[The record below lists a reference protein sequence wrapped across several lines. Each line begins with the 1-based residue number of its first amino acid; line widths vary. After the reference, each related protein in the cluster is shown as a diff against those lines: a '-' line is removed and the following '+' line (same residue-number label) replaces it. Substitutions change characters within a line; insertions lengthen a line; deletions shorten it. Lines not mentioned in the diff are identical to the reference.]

1 MILEMDIDISDKKRA
16 EEALREAN
24 ERLEAKVEER
34 TREFSRSEAKFHG
47 VFDSIQYP
55 VTLIKL
61 VHDGEGDIIERELID
76 ANPAA
81 IKELRAD
88 PKEKI
93 IGKRGSEPI
102 NDQMADW
109 ALDCLRQMSVLG
121 KPITMEK
128 RFDAN
133 DRYYQN
139 NVRPPGERSAHHHE
153 R

>member
-1 MILEMDIDISDKKRA
+1 M
-16 EEALREAN
+16 
-24 ERLEAKVEER
+24 EER

-93 IGKRGSEPI
+93 IGKRGSEPL

-133 DRYYQN
+133 DRYYRQRLVPLEN
-139 NVRPPGERSAHHHE
+139 DSTCHHHE